1 MYRGTVQGMLNT
13 KCMVILVLTGATGIV
28 TKRLK
33 PHLEAIAGKHSTDPL
48 QMTAVLG
55 TSHIIRKLLQFE
67 T

>member
-1 MYRGTVQGMLNT
+1 M
-13 KCMVILVLTGATGIV
+13 KCKVIPVLIGATGIV

-33 PHLEAIAGKHSTDPL
+33 AHLEARAGKHSTDPI
-48 QMTAVLG
+48 QKTAVLG